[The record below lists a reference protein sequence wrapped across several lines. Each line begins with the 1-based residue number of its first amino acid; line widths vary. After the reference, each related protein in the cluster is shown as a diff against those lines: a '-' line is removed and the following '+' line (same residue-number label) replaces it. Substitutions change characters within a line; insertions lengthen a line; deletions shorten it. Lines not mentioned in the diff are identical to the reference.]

1 MSASATSETS
11 RRSGQ
16 RAGRRAEI
24 LDATVRVLVRGG
36 LAAVTHRAVARE
48 ADVPLAATT
57 YYFSSKEEL
66 LGEALATMVE
76 DEISRLGQRAAEMGE
91 GLSSPGDS
99 AAALAEVLFPDTDA
113 TLALLAKFEV
123 YLEAARR
130 PELREPAAHWQDA
143 LADLATMTLAAG
155 GARDPERL
163 APVIIAG
170 IDGIVI
176 HELSRGITGDGD
188 VARLRGKLE
197 QLFELVLPGSP
208 A

>member
-1 MSASATSETS
+1 MSTSATTESS
-11 RRSGQ
+11 RRAGEG
-16 RAGRRAEI
+16 AGRRAAI
-24 LDATVRVLVRGG
+24 LEATVRILVRGG

-57 YYFSSKEEL
+57 YYFRSKEEL
-66 LGEALATMVE
+66 LGEALATMVA
-76 DEISRLGQRAAEMGE
+76 DEIARLGQRAAVMGE

-99 AAALAEVLFPDTDA
+99 AAALAEVLFPDAEA
-113 TLALLAKFEV
+113 TRALLAKFEV

-163 APVIIAG
+163 APVVIAG
-170 IDGIVI
+170 IDGII
-176 HELSRGITGDGD
+176 LHELSRGIIGDAD

-197 QLFELVLPGSP
+197 QLFELVLPG